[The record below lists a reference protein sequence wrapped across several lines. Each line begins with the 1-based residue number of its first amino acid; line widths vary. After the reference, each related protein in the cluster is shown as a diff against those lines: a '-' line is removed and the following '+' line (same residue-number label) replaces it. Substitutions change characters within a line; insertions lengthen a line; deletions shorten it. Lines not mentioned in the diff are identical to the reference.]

1 MDIDYMFDDEDR
13 AISLRQPSAVEKQ
26 VPVAYRVETGYEHP
40 FYWYSDTLPT
50 RGKWS
55 ALYTDPQ
62 PCPACEE
69 RKTTALNY
77 ISLTF
82 EFEQL
87 QSKYKKLKAERAK
100 SESAWESLDNER
112 VQYMNEVGDVLG
124 QNNTDESLIGAA
136 KRAMQTIEFQ
146 KKAWSADFVR
156 MTRMEAAIERMR
168 TAGGKDEF
176 QKAFDDAKAL
186 L

>member
-1 MDIDYMFDDEDR
+1 MNYIDVIAAWNANNESSRLWGEITDR
-13 AISLRQPSAVEKQ
+13 ERIEFALSRSGKVEKQ
-26 VPVAYRVETGYEHP
+26 EPVAYRVETGYEQP

-50 RGKWS
+50 RGKWD

-62 PCPACEE
+62 PCPECE
-69 RKTTALNY
+69 
-77 ISLTF
+77 
-82 EFEQL
+82 
-87 QSKYKKLKAERAK
+87 KLKAERAK
-100 SESAWESLDNER
+100 SESTWESLDNER

-136 KRAMQTIEFQ
+136 KRAMQTIELQ

>member
-1 MDIDYMFDDEDR
+1 MEKNYTNVEV
-13 AISLRQPSAVEKQ
+13 LREEQVQDGEEAGKVEKQ
-26 VPVAYRVETGYEHP
+26 EPQGPSSPGAFEEWYDTKFKHGFERGPNDKYVARKAW
-40 FYWYSDTLPT
+40 FA
-50 RGKWS
+50 
-55 ALYTDPQ
+55 ALYTAPQ
-62 PCPACEE
+62 PCPECE
-69 RKTTALNY
+69 
-77 ISLTF
+77 
-82 EFEQL
+82 
-87 QSKYKKLKAERAK
+87 KLKAERAK
-100 SESAWESLDNER
+100 SESTWESLDNER